1 MDMNIHIRLE
11 GNPAEVIEVLRS
23 LPEVTNLRATAVELT
38 DDMAS
43 SETAS
48 ESAESDSTVVT
59 TRFARLALTRL
70 GLSSPMK
77 NALIALCE
85 AHPGWLTRAELH
97 DVTGY
102 KPAQFAGLLGAFGR
116 RLTKTKGYD
125 ENLKFFEYRWND
137 DQRAWDYRL
146 PKTVCKALELEQLV

>member
-1 MDMNIHIRLE
+1 MMEMHIRVE
-11 GNPAEVIEVLRS
+11 GTSTEISGILQALSEATDLRI
-23 LPEVTNLRATAVELT
+23 TAVELT
-38 DDMAS
+38 DEDVP

-48 ESAESDSTVVT
+48 EPAESDSTVVT

-77 NALIALCE
+77 NALIALYE

-97 DVTGY
+97 VITGY

-125 ENLKFFEYRWND
+125 KNLTFFEYRWND
-137 DQRAWDYRL
+137 DEQAWDYRV
-146 PKTVCKALELEQLV
+146 PKTVCEALELEQLV